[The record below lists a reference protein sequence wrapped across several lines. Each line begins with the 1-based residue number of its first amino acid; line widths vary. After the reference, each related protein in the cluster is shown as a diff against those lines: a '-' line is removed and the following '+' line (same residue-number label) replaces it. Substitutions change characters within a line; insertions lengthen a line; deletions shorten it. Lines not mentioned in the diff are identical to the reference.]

1 MTYVSMDKERTAEN
15 WKSLMLKENSQWR
28 SLMAT
33 NDIDKVNEMYYVM
46 GIPHTILVHTGDKN
60 L

>member
-1 MTYVSMDKERTAEN
+1 MDKERTAEN
-15 WKSLMLKENSQWR
+15 WKSLMLKENIQWR
-28 SLMAT
+28 SLMAM

-46 GIPHTILVHTGDKN
+46 GIPHTILVHPGGKN